1 MRFVT
6 VGGVVKAGEPIMEIV
21 PTGDRLVIEA
31 KLNPTDRGYVEVGQ
45 PARVKIST
53 YDFTRYGALDG
64 RVILIAADAN
74 NDQRTGE
81 PYFRV
86 IVETDKS
93 YLGDDPKTLQITP
106 GMQATVDIQTGERSV
121 AFYLMKPVLKLKNEA
136 FRER

>member
-1 MRFVT
+1 
-6 VGGVVKAGEPIMEIV
+6 VKAGEGIMEIV

-31 KLNPTDRGYVEVGQ
+31 KLKPTDRGYVEVGQ
-45 PARVKIST
+45 HARVKIST
-53 YDFTRYGALDG
+53 YDFIRYGALEG
-64 RVILIAADAN
+64 KVTLIAADAN

-121 AFYLMKPVLKLKNEA
+121 AFYLTKPVLKLKNEA